1 MKTHEFSIIAS
12 GSTLDGDDFDA
23 RLYDNGG
30 DDAIVSFQKGHL
42 IIDFAREADTLQSA
56 IASAMQDVA
65 RSGGNVERV
74 EPDPLVSLAE
84 IAART
89 NTVVRRSAN
98 IGMDSGGVRI
108 SPPPSLKSRPTALS
122 GVGRPL
128 QNG

>member
-74 EPDPLVSLAE
+74 E
-84 IAART
+84 ARP
-89 NTVVRRSAN
+89 
-98 IGMDSGGVRI
+98 IGELGGNCCADRHQSFGDQPI
-108 SPPPSLKSRPTALS
+108 LEWTA
-122 GVGRPL
+122 GE
-128 QNG
+128 